1 VEVDAQGD
9 WWDAEVIKVKQG
21 QAKVHYEGGTEAEQE
36 WITFDRFSPPPL
48 ASATTRVS
56 KPCQLQHLQQG
67 TRMATRCSGLR
78 WEYSCAVANI
88 PGADRRRIWASSP
101 VSVA

>member
-1 VEVDAQGD
+1 MLPILQTSDPYPAAAQVPKGTRVEVDAQGD

-67 TRMATRCSGLR
+67 TRMAT
-78 WEYSCAVANI
+78 
-88 PGADRRRIWASSP
+88 
-101 VSVA
+101 